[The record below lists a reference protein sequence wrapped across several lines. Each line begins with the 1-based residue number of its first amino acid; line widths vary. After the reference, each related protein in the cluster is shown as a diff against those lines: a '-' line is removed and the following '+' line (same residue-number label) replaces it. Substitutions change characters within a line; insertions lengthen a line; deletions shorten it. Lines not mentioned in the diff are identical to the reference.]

1 MWVATAIDHP
11 SSQDGMESI
20 TTFTNNS
27 SRSRED
33 TILQRCHCYVLQA
46 PLRATCIL
54 RCTHCSDLRR
64 GDVTLRHSVAEP
76 GHNMALF
83 SDSAAVCSVA
93 AFFTSDTYLI
103 YVIAVAELLHTVSCP
118 SNLNESADYAE
129 DPQSGHQ
136 AAVTSLCRV

>member
-20 TTFTNNS
+20 TTFTTNS

-46 PLRATCIL
+46 PSRATCIL
-54 RCTHCSDLRR
+54 QCTHSSDLRR

-76 GHNMALF
+76 GHNTAIF

-103 YVIAVAELLHTVSCP
+103 YVIVELLHTVSCP
-118 SNLNESADYAE
+118 RLI
-129 DPQSGHQ
+129 
-136 AAVTSLCRV
+136 